1 MNVVAIFSIFPKA
14 SPLFPSF
21 SPFSRAVK
29 IFFPFPSFPRGKKEA
44 LEWSFNF
51 TVVKRFWPVVR
62 AHNNND
68 STRAPARHASLLEDD
83 DEGGPISSN
92 SPDLYTCLR
101 YEHCRRSNTLRV
113 ASRFRLEIVGGIVG
127 WRKGGRVVLLRNRSI
142 KSRFVL
148 YIGMKEK
155 KTMLSASFKARRI
168 LMKI

>member
-1 MNVVAIFSIFPKA
+1 MNVVAIFSIFRKLLPPSLPSRPYA
-14 SPLFPSF
+14 SGENIF
-21 SPFSRAVK
+21 S
-29 IFFPFPSFPRGKKEA
+29 SFPRGKKEA

-148 YIGMKEK
+148 YIGMKGK
-155 KTMLSASFKARRI
+155 KTLLSARRYEF
-168 LMKI
+168 